1 LAPAFRITA
10 GARITHDDIFGVAT
24 GDTTGFVIGNTFNGT
39 ISGKLKE
46 TNLSFRAAA
55 EYDATRNVM
64 AYLTVARGYKA
75 PSFGGSTGLARVKSE
90 IPTNVEAGV
99 KSMLFDRKL
108 QFNVAVYHTLF
119 KNFQAQAFDPVT
131 LGFPLTNAGDVRS
144 QGVEVDFRAAP
155 VEGLTLNGGLAF
167 NDAIYKNY
175 KGVGCYYGQPSG
187 TSGRNVC
194 LPNLTVDVTGNQIA
208 YAPKFSGS
216 VSAEYERPV
225 SSTLKGFVDAN
236 YYHRS
241 SVYFTAVRDP
251 KTRVTPFGI
260 VGGSVGVETNDS
272 AMRFSV
278 FARNLLDK
286 RIPTF
291 IVPDITAP
299 FNGDAAI
306 GGDYWQQFGETSF
319 RTIGASL
326 DLRF

>member
-1 LAPAFRITA
+1 MT
-10 GARITHDDIFGVAT
+10 
-24 GDTTGFVIGNTFNGT
+24 
-39 ISGKLKE
+39 
-46 TNLSFRAAA
+46 
-55 EYDATRNVM
+55 
-64 AYLTVARGYKA
+64 YLTVARGYKA
-75 PSFGGSTGLARVKSE
+75 PSFGGSTGLERVKSE
-90 IPTNVEAGV
+90 IPTNVEAGI

-119 KNFQAQAFDPVT
+119 KNYQAQAFDPVT
-131 LGFPLTNAGDVRS
+131 LGFPLTNAGDVRA
-144 QGVEVDFRAAP
+144 QGVEVDIRAVP
-155 VEGLTLNGGLAF
+155 VEGLTVSGGIAV

-187 TSGRNVC
+187 PNGRNVC
-194 LPNLTVDVTGNQIA
+194 LPTLTVDVTGNQIA

-216 VSAEYERPV
+216 LAAEYDRPV
-225 SSTLKGFVDAN
+225 SSGLKGFVNAN
-236 YYHRS
+236 YYYRS

-251 KTRVTPFGI
+251 NTRVKPFGI
-260 VGGSVGVETNDS
+260 IGGSIGVETNDS
-272 AMRFSV
+272 NVRFSV

-291 IVPDITAP
+291 LVPDITAP

-319 RTIGASL
+319 RTIGAAL